1 MKSHFKFNKQ
11 ERSGIFF
18 LLLIIVILQGAYFY
32 AKTLPFKGSSALTIN
47 EMEQTRLDSLKSLPN
62 PESFKLFP
70 FNPNYLSDHKGYTL
84 GMSTLE
90 IDRLLAFRK
99 QNKYVNSPKEFQK
112 VTLVSDSL
120 LSILSPY
127 FKFPEWSRRSAS
139 RKGNVLVNDREAS
152 IQDLN
157 QVTAEDL
164 MRING
169 IGKTLSKRII
179 KFRDRLGGF
188 LLDDQLYDVYGLE
201 PQVVKRAFKK
211 FRVLHP
217 PKIEKIDINK
227 ATAEEISRL
236 VYISRKVAE
245 DIVTLR
251 NENGR
256 IGSYEE
262 LFNINGFPINKK
274 DRIKLYLSL

>member
-18 LLLIIVILQGAYFY
+18 LLLIIVVLQGAYFY
-32 AKTLPFKGSSALTIN
+32 AKTEPFKGSSAFALN
-47 EMEQTRLDSLKSLPN
+47 KVEQMRLDSLKSSLN
-62 PESFKLFP
+62 TASFKLFP
-70 FNPNYLSDHKGYTL
+70 FNPNFLTDHKGYTL
-84 GMSTLE
+84 GMSTME

-99 QNKYVNSPKEFQK
+99 QNRYVNSFEEFQK
-112 VTLVSDSL
+112 VTMVSDSL

-127 FKFPEWSRRSAS
+127 FKFPEWHKRTAS
-139 RKGNVLVNDREAS
+139 RKRKMSVDAVETSMR
-152 IQDLN
+152 DLN

-164 MRING
+164 MQIRG
-169 IGKTLSKRII
+169 IGQTLSKRII

-188 LLDDQLYDVYGLE
+188 LVDDQLYDVYGLE
-201 PQVVKRAFKK
+201 SQVVERTFER

-217 PKIEKIDINK
+217 PKIEKIDINR

-236 VYISRKVAE
+236 VYISTKVAE

-251 NENGR
+251 NQKGY

-262 LFNINGFPINKK
+262 LFNIKSFPINKI